1 MLSTVLFLNLF
12 SYLLCISDG
21 DSHWQYFCYTTLQI
35 TFSEVY
41 YCKLSS
47 NLSYCTHLCVN
58 FLFLLHTAVNDHKSN
73 ADVIRLRNIYVNLWT
88 FELFLY
94 LQAPHS
100 FAYVSQESLSRAM
113 LAAQQDIKQRKD
125 DAIKHSDGIP
135 VHELHRETKIVNSRG
150 YVKRLNRRL
159 QRKALVSY
167 SLNFRG
173 YLTIIKL
180 QNYFFQYLL
189 Q

>member
-1 MLSTVLFLNLF
+1 
-12 SYLLCISDG
+12 
-21 DSHWQYFCYTTLQI
+21 
-35 TFSEVY
+35 
-41 YCKLSS
+41 
-47 NLSYCTHLCVN
+47 
-58 FLFLLHTAVNDHKSN
+58 
-73 ADVIRLRNIYVNLWT
+73 
-88 FELFLY
+88 
-94 LQAPHS
+94 
-100 FAYVSQESLSRAM
+100 M

-173 YLTIIKL
+173 YLTIVKL